1 MTGGG
6 CRGRAEADSGGPT
19 TSARDPAT
27 LQPSELSSTSRP
39 QRSTCVRA
47 RPRHVQA
54 PGPPARPRHPNT
66 VASLSSRL
74 AHAWGLRGDAPE
86 GVLPPP
92 PPSVAGAAGRP
103 LLPAPRRP
111 GVRRRDRRACPGG
124 GCRPEGRGLDGA
136 GWGDHPAGQGGS
148 WPTGAGAVRRSSWGA
163 GSPPASPPT
172 RTGYVR
178 RRTRCPCAHPWWP
191 WARAAASTS
200 PLPSS
205 GGQAGRLLGSESSPP
220 KVEGQG
226 QPRA

>member
-19 TSARDPAT
+19 ASARDPAT

-86 GVLPPP
+86 GVLPPRSP
-92 PPSVAGAAGRP
+92 ERGGRSRAPSAARSPTAGGAAEGSEG
-103 LLPAPRRP
+103 LP
-111 GVRRRDRRACPGG
+111 
-124 GCRPEGRGLDGA
+124 GRGL
-136 GWGDHPAGQGGS
+136 
-148 WPTGAGAVRRSSWGA
+148 
-163 GSPPASPPT
+163 
-172 RTGYVR
+172 
-178 RRTRCPCAHPWWP
+178 
-191 WARAAASTS
+191 
-200 PLPSS
+200 
-205 GGQAGRLLGSESSPP
+205 QA
-220 KVEGQG
+220 
-226 QPRA
+226 